1 MPRSVLKCCA
11 VWLAALALTPFTAP
25 FAVINVT
32 EIVGQATS
40 PNSLPPWRDEL
51 QAWWIDGESV
61 LDLPLVPIAAE
72 VRSFTPVLA
81 AVPVVAIGSA
91 PLSNLPIAST
101 RQDGSQ
107 PLVAVLRL

>member
-40 PNSLPPWRDEL
+40 PHSLPPWRDEL
-51 QAWWIDGESV
+51 QAGWIDGESV
-61 LDLPLVPIAAE
+61 LDLPLVPIVAE
-72 VRSFTPVLA
+72 VKLTPVLA
-81 AVPVVAIGSA
+81 AVTVVPIGSA
-91 PLSNLPIAST
+91 PLFNLPIAST